1 MTTRTNW
8 IRWVAALLWLAGL
21 WLCLRQPA
29 AISKSGQSSSDTLSK
44 TTNYLL
50 TDSTGSTLL
59 IRGPEQIT
67 RLTVTDSALLLNKE
81 PLLFRADSVKGRSV
95 KTPRDLALWRS
106 QFRYRLGVGATT
118 DAARWEVTRQ
128 KLATFCSAGLTPG
141 PASDKADQALFERFI
156 TFITDRQK
164 TQQTTL
170 ILYNNLILDRLTT
183 QNLSPDQ
190 SLQLS
195 PSKVTDIPASAS
207 SSELPG
213 IGLLALGGLLWGI
226 AAFMK
231 RDKVTEPAQ
240 VPRQETPVVQEQ
252 TRAII
257 APTQPETP
265 ANVSPGLPVP
275 SPADSPI
282 PSDWQADQTALKQY
296 MLAFYQRYGQFYDD
310 LQTLSTELSEAE
322 KQQIRRRLVE
332 MALHAHAF
340 VEGYQHLPLTRL
352 TEVPNVRLLV
362 QPTNRPDAP
371 DLTTDPYKTAKRYRV
386 LLSVLQEMQLG
397 ELENVLLQD
406 LHVPK
411 SLL

>member
-21 WLCLRQPA
+21 WLCLRQPT
-29 AISKSGQSSSDTLSK
+29 AISQSSQSSSDTLSK

-67 RLTVTDSALLLNKE
+67 RLTVTDSALVLNRE
-81 PLLFRADSVKGRSV
+81 NLLFRADSMKGHSM

-106 QFRYRLGVGATT
+106 QFRYRLGAGATT
-118 DAARWEVTRQ
+118 DAARWEVARQ
-128 KLATFCSAGLTPG
+128 KLATFCSTGLTSG

-156 TFITDRQK
+156 TFIADRQK

-190 SLQLS
+190 ALQLS
-195 PSKVTDIPASAS
+195 PSEVTDTPASTPS
-207 SSELPG
+207 GGLPG

-231 RDKVTEPAQ
+231 RDKVSEPAQ
-240 VPRQETPVVQEQ
+240 VPRQETPIVQEQ
-252 TRAII
+252 TKAII

-265 ANVSPGLPVP
+265 ANVLSEP
-275 SPADSPI
+275 SPA
-282 PSDWQADQTALKQY
+282 SDWQADQTALKQY
-296 MLAFYQRYGQFYDD
+296 MMAFYQRYGQFYDD

-322 KQQIRRRLVE
+322 KQQIRRQLVE

-362 QPTNRPDAP
+362 QPTNRPAAP
-371 DLTTDPYKTAKRYRV
+371 DLTIDPYKTAKRYRV